1 MSKKYYI
8 QPTGAWGIIL
18 WSFALI
24 IIFLGV
30 VLQLEIMSLSF
41 IPILIWVFGLIY
53 IFYIVRSSWI
63 KVSDSKIVIKEPN
76 YHQTRSFNLSEVTV
90 KANNQWQLEF
100 DFTNH
105 DYFPVKV
112 TSTRKVL
119 TDLKKRVGD
128 Q

>member
-30 VLQLEIMSLSF
+30 VLQLEIFSLSV
-41 IPILIWVFGLIY
+41 IPIIIWIIGLVY
-53 IFYIVRSSWI
+53 ILYILKSSWVKI
-63 KVSDSKIVIKEPN
+63 SDSKVVIKEPN
-76 YHQTRSFNLSEVTV
+76 YHKTRTFNRSDVTV
-90 KANNQWQLEF
+90 KSNNQWQLEF
-100 DFTNH
+100 DFENH
-105 DYFPVKV
+105 DYFPVKI
-112 TSTRKVL
+112 TSTKKILREI
-119 TDLKKRVGD
+119 KKRVGD

>member
-24 IIFLGV
+24 IVFLGV
-30 VLQLEIMSLSF
+30 VLQLEIFSISV
-41 IPILIWVFGLIY
+41 IPIVIWILALLYVIY
-53 IFYIVRSSWI
+53 ILKSSWI
-63 KVSDSKIVIKEPN
+63 EVSDTQIVIKEPN
-76 YHQTRSFNLSEVTV
+76 YHKTRTFNRSDVTV
-90 KANNQWQLEF
+90 KSTSKWQLEF
-100 DFTNH
+100 VFKNH
-105 DYFPVKV
+105 DYFPVKI

-119 TDLKKRVGD
+119 ENIRKRVGD